1 MNLRGLDLPYNAA
14 MAVQL
19 GVSAAA
25 VAIVAW
31 PFRMRRDADP
41 MMLMALFL
49 ACSVSAVPYLLS
61 YDTLGLTFAALL
73 LLDAGSLDGAGRRF
87 VQLVYWL
94 PLIQMVFGNW
104 HIPGPALI
112 APAFAIYALMR
123 LRASPAAARDFDAMS
138 ITAR

>member
-1 MNLRGLDLPYNAA
+1 
-14 MAVQL
+14 
-19 GVSAAA
+19 
-25 VAIVAW
+25 
-31 PFRMRRDADP
+31 
-41 MMLMALFL
+41 ML
-49 ACSVSAVPYLLS
+49 C
-61 YDTLGLTFAALL
+61 YDTLGLTFAVLL
-73 LLDAGSLDGAGRRF
+73 LIVRGVLDGAVRRF

-123 LRASPAAARDFDAMS
+123 LRASPAAARDFDTMS